1 MKFIDYLIIT
11 VALLVLA
18 LAIGFSKYTSLKEEL
33 IYLKANKCEEQQNI
47 IDSLENELLVQE
59 ILRDGR

>member
-11 VALLVLA
+11 VALLVLT
-18 LAIGFSKYTSLKEEL
+18 IGIGYSKYTSLEEEL
-33 IYLKANKCEEQQNI
+33 ASIKANKCEEQQNI